1 MNRSWFRRLALWLGA
16 GILVYVAVCAYFWAT
31 QRQHIFHPQSELQTN
46 PARDGMPYEV
56 VHIPVGSGTG
66 KGVLYGWWIPSG
78 KPDAPTIYYLHGN
91 FRNVSNDLI
100 QARLLYEWGYN
111 QLLIDYR
118 GFGQSSGGPA
128 SEAKTYEDAEAGW
141 NYLTGQR
148 GALPRRTFIYGHSL
162 GGAIAVEL
170 ALHHP
175 DAAGL
180 ILESTFTSMQAM
192 GRLDYPFLPV
202 HLLLNQYFDS
212 IDEIRKVK
220 MPVLLLHGTWDKTIP
235 YRMSQQ
241 LYAAAPQPRTLLLI
255 KGGEHNNSCR
265 VASVECHATIDAFV
279 RKYAH

>member
-1 MNRSWFRRLALWLGA
+1 MKNLWLRRIA
-16 GILVYVAVCAYFWAT
+16 LLVGIAVLAYVIVCIYFWAT
-31 QRQHIFHPQSELQTN
+31 QKQHIFHPEAALQTN
-46 PARDGMPYEV
+46 PARDGMAYEE
-56 VHIPVGSGTG
+56 VHIPLANGA
-66 KGVLYGWWIPSG
+66 VLYGWWIPAG

-100 QARLLYEWGYN
+100 QARLLHEWGYN

-118 GFGQSSGGPA
+118 GFGPSSDGPP
-128 SEAKTYEDAEAGW
+128 SESKTYEDAEAGW
-141 NYLTGQR
+141 EYLVKQR
-148 GALPRRTFIYGHSL
+148 DIAPQRTFIYGHSL
-162 GGAIAVEL
+162 GGAIAIEL

-175 DAAGL
+175 EAAGL

-192 GRLDYPFLPV
+192 GELDYGFLPV

-212 IDEIRKVK
+212 IEKIRSIKL
-220 MPVLLLHGTWDKTIP
+220 PVLLFHGTWDKTIP

-241 LYAAAPQPRTLLLI
+241 LYDAAPQPKTLLLI

-265 VASVECHATIDAFV
+265 VASVECHASIDAFV